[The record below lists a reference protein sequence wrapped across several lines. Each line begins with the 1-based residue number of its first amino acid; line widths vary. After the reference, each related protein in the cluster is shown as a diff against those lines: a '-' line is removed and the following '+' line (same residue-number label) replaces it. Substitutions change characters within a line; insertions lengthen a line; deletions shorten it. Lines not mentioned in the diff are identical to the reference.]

1 MLPEAFSS
9 LSLARPMLLLLLLPA
24 AGLSYLLY
32 RRSRHFGSWDNL
44 LPPVMRKAL
53 LSGKPAQGMAGR
65 HILLALVWFLSIVT
79 LAGPEW
85 ESGPAPQ
92 QLEQSAI
99 VIVWDMS
106 RDMLANDLAPNR
118 LERARLK
125 IRDLMQLRADSQL
138 ALIAFAGSAHPV
150 TPLST
155 DMATLENLLQAL
167 EPGLMPAEGQNIDA
181 ALHMASRMIADLP
194 NNSARILLIISGV
207 EPGQQAALE
216 RHAAELGPQLSIL
229 GVGSAG
235 GSPVPLPEGGF
246 MRDDQGRIVL
256 ARLDV
261 QALSALARRN
271 ANRYQSIQLNDS
283 DIESLLPLQSRL
295 QQQDSEEQTARQ
307 SQAHWLL
314 LLLLPLVALGARRGW
329 LGVLL
334 LCALVLPDQSQAI
347 EWSDLW
353 RTPDQQ
359 AMQLLSAEQPAAAAR
374 RFKDPLWQAWSHY
387 QAGNYSAAVSIY
399 QTLIALE
406 PDNAELHFNHGTA
419 LAMATRYE
427 EALEAYEQTL
437 TRAPEHQAARH
448 NRSRVEAHLK
458 ALKEKQ
464 KANQDGQD
472 SKTELEDEGN
482 PENPNDSVDN
492 TQTDDAVDQESAAA
506 PQPLSAPPA
515 DSGQAQN
522 SGPAAQS
529 SQGQNTDS
537 TSAGTGD
544 RGATVESA
552 IEAGDNLLL
561 QGNNERQ
568 AALQLWLEELPDDPA
583 ELLRRKFLY
592 QRLQQMD
599 TP

>member
-1 MLPEAFSS
+1 MLPEALSS
-9 LSLARPMLLLLLLPA
+9 ISLARPLLLLLLLPA

-44 LPPVMRKAL
+44 LPLAMRKAL
-53 LSGKPAQGMAGR
+53 LSGKPEQGMAGR

-85 ESGPAPQ
+85 ESGPAPL

-106 RDMLANDLAPNR
+106 RDMLANDLTPNR

-138 ALIAFAGSAHPV
+138 ALITFAGSAHPV

-167 EPGLMPAEGQNIDA
+167 EPGLMPVEGQNIDA
-181 ALHMASRMIADLP
+181 ALHMANRMVADLP
-194 NNSARILLIISGV
+194 SNSARILLITSGV
-207 EPGQQAALE
+207 APAQQAVLE

-256 ARLDV
+256 ARLDA

-271 ANRYQSIQLNDS
+271 ANRYQTIQLNDS
-283 DIESLLPLQSRL
+283 DIESLLPLQNRL
-295 QQQDSEEQTARQ
+295 QQQDSDQQAARQ
-307 SQAHWLL
+307 SQGHWLL

-329 LGVLL
+329 LGMLL
-334 LCALVLPDQSQAI
+334 LCTLALPSESQAF

-353 RTPDQQ
+353 KTPDQQ
-359 AMQLLSAEQPAAAAR
+359 AMQLLSAQQPASAAQ
-374 RFKDPLWQAWSHY
+374 RFRDPLWQAWSHY

-399 QTLIALE
+399 QALIALE

-464 KANQDGQD
+464 QAEQDAQQGSTD
-472 SKTELEDEGN
+472 PEDEGN
-482 PENPNDSVDN
+482 PDNPNDTAENS
-492 TQTDDAVDQESAAA
+492 QTDDTVEQESA
-506 PQPLSAPPA
+506 SALQAQSGTPS
-515 DSGQAQN
+515 DSGQAQGN
-522 SGPAAQS
+522 DPAAQS
-529 SQGQNTDS
+529 GQGQNTATDS
-537 TSAGTGD
+537 ADTGES
-544 RGATVESA
+544 GATGKSGS
-552 IEAGDNLLL
+552 EAGDNLFLH
-561 QGNNERQ
+561 GNNERQ